1 MEQKKINFGTNL
13 TQPSVPGVYPGF
25 PDQSFSDPFSA
36 ELRWLLWHTL
46 LFPHQREVK
55 IKKENCKCNRHVGIK
70 KAHSKHFLMPKY
82 FCPFLHHVKLRAL
95 IYFVTSLFYHFQT
108 HQSTSFLITRFRINV
123 FLNNFIFHL

>member
-13 TQPSVPGVYPGF
+13 TQPSVPRVYPGF

-82 FCPFLHHVKLRAL
+82 FLSFSPSRETKSLDIFCHIFVLSFSNASEYFLSHYK
-95 IYFVTSLFYHFQT
+95 I
-108 HQSTSFLITRFRINV
+108 
-123 FLNNFIFHL
+123 